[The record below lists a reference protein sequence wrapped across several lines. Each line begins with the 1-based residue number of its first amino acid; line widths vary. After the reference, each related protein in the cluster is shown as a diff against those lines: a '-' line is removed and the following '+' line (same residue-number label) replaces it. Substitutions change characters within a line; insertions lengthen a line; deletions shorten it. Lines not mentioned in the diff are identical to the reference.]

1 MTGIAAAAL
10 VLQRQNDGDSS
21 RSGTAAA
28 LSSWCFVKPAAVR
41 QHLNPDSSLHRL
53 NPDQVKLGMGGQL
66 LYGASCCCVS
76 VDATEAAAAA
86 QHTAT
91 EGVLGLFQN
100 NHYYCQQLPSIS
112 GLLTL
117 DLVTSLTDHAARSC
131 PAEAGTRQSPS
142 PSSPWYRRA
151 SSHDEALDT
160 EDLTSRFPART
171 QH

>member
-53 NPDQVKLGMGGQL
+53 NPDQVKLRMGGQL
-66 LYGASCCCVS
+66 LYGGGCCCVS
-76 VDATEAAAAA
+76 VEATEAAAAA

-91 EGVLGLFQN
+91 QGLLGLFQN
-100 NHYYCQQLPSIS
+100 SQYYCQQLPSIS

-117 DLVTSLTDHAARSC
+117 DLVTSLMIMLPGHVRQKLALVSHHHL
-131 PAEAGTRQSPS
+131 PHLGTEGQAHTM
-142 PSSPWYRRA
+142 RRWV
-151 SSHDEALDT
+151 
-160 EDLTSRFPART
+160 RRI
-171 QH
+171 